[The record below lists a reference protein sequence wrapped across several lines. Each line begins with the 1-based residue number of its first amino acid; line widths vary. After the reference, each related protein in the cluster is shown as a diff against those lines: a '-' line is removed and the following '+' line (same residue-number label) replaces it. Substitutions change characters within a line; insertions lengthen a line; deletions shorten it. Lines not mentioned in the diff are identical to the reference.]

1 MAEQASGNARDLMD
15 PRLKEI
21 ERRQGVARN
30 DFSDSAFPR
39 VQDGAADVPFD
50 DAAQQ
55 FVLFSTSHKGMFPRC
70 RDPHQ
75 PAVLIFGSFA
85 SVEDANA
92 HALHLREQG
101 LSMNFQVNAARTWIV
116 ACRDEARVRDPSAS
130 EAQLARL
137 QERRRVQA
145 ARDEAEF
152 RDNVARQK
160 AGSVPVAAEEAP
172 ASQADL
178 GGLRSCTGSVP
189 AVHLLRGQTHAVV
202 LFLPDDSGD
211 EYPEFAF
218 QVLRC
223 CADASDADRFVRN
236 VAASR
241 IADVDIHVVEA
252 NAWVFPQ
259 LLLTQAVPDERYRNE
274 ELNKVMATQRTSTD
288 EAHAFDRANERP
300 PQGLFDAPAPSEGAL
315 AEEPEELRG
324 LPRLTAR
331 AGVPPNTPPPTEG
344 SAG

>member
-1 MAEQASGNARDLMD
+1 ME

-21 ERRQGVARN
+21 QRREGVARN

-50 DAAQQ
+50 DASQQ

-70 RDPHQ
+70 KDPQQ
-75 PAVLIFGSFA
+75 PAVLIFGAFA
-85 SVEDANA
+85 AVEDAHA

-101 LSMNFQVNAARTWIV
+101 LQMNFQVNAARTWIV

-130 EAQLARL
+130 EAQMARL
-137 QERRRVQA
+137 QERRRQQA
-145 ARDEAEF
+145 VRDEAEF
-152 RDNVARQK
+152 RDNVGRHK
-160 AGSVPVAAEEAP
+160 AGSVPVSVEESS
-172 ASQADL
+172 ASRADVDR
-178 GGLRSCTGSVP
+178 GGLRSSTGMVP

-202 LFLPDDSGD
+202 LFLPDDGGE

-236 VAASR
+236 VAATR
-241 IADVDIHVVEA
+241 IVDVDIHVVEA

-288 EAHAFDRANERP
+288 EARAFDRANERP
-300 PQGLFDAPAPSEGAL
+300 PQGLFDAPDSSEGTL
-315 AEEPEELRG
+315 PEEPEELRG
-324 LPRLTAR
+324 LTRLTAV
-331 AGVPPNTPPPTEG
+331 AGVPPNTPPPPPDSGE
-344 SAG
+344 